1 MLEKKSSDFDGIYFL
16 PGDED
21 DELVLSFFDFQ
32 KDMAGGKPIKVSELG
47 HMYHIAFFKRD
58 KNNRPMFDDSF
69 EAILADPAT
78 WITSL
83 ACAGIYGCV
92 IRKTEKSDAWF
103 DEYLKKTMGHVKI
116 REMIDCL
123 MSILD
128 SKQRK

>member
-58 KNNRPMFDDSF
+58 ENNRPMFDDSF

-83 ACAGIYGCV
+83 AGAGIYGCV

-103 DEYLKKTMGHVKI
+103 DDYLKKTMGHVKI